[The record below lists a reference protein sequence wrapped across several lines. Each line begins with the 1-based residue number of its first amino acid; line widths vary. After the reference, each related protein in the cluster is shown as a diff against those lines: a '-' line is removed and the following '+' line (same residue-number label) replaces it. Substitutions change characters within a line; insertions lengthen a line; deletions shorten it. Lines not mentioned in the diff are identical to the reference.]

1 MHKAKF
7 DPRLFSEF
15 AFTFLEKVQN
25 TNIGKITYNHYFTS
39 FFLRINLFKKRSV
52 RLVLNEIQMT
62 SEKRS
67 IFVST
72 IQGPQQK
79 MPLI

>member
-39 FFLRINLFKKRSV
+39 FFFTYQS
-52 RLVLNEIQMT
+52 
-62 SEKRS
+62 
-67 IFVST
+67 F
-72 IQGPQQK
+72 
-79 MPLI
+79 